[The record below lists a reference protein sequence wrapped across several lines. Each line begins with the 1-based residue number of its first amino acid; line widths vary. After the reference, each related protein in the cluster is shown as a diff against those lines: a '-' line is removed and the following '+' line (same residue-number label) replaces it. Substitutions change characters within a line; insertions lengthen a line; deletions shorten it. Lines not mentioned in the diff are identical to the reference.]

1 MSNQTFDPADVTVD
15 NGHFIDGR
23 LLNDDQT
30 SIGVTRPSDRQI
42 HAELPLASASVVN
55 NAVTAAD
62 AAFSNWRRMAP
73 RDRARLM
80 WQWAALAEKETE
92 SIAQLESLV
101 SSRLYTET
109 LSVDV
114 PAAINWIRFY
124 AEYADKLEGTVTSST
139 EQGLGLVVKEPYGV
153 VAAIAPWNFPLVL
166 AIWKIAP
173 AIAAGNCV
181 VVKPSELT
189 PYSITRMAQLAVD
202 AGIPPG
208 VINVVHGLG
217 PEAGAAL
224 VKHPKVS
231 YVTFTGS
238 TATGARLMA
247 DAALNGLKP
256 VSLELGGKGPQLVL
270 DDADDLNT
278 VADHIAWGITRNA
291 GQLCYAGSRLVIHRS
306 LEAQMIEMLRDR
318 LGKLTPGP
326 TWGPQTSLAPIISPA
341 QQTRIDA
348 LVAKTVDEGAECV
361 LGGKAIDGPQS
372 ALFFEPTIL
381 RALDTDMSGYK
392 EEVFGPV
399 LGVQVFD
406 DLEEGL
412 DLANHPTYGLTA
424 SVYTSN
430 INRALMAAKSI
441 QAGTIW
447 INTWGRK
454 PDNMT
459 LPFGGMNQSGFGREA
474 GKDGIE
480 KFLRGKAVWIDTPS
494 A

>member
-1 MSNQTFDPADVTVD
+1 MTHQSFNPADVSVEC
-15 NGHFIDGR
+15 GHFIDGR
-23 LLNDDQT
+23 LVSDHQSAVPVL
-30 SIGVTRPSDRQI
+30 RPSDRQT
-42 HAELPLASASVVN
+42 HAELPLATASTVDD
-55 NAVTAAD
+55 AVGAAETAFA
-62 AAFSNWRRMAP
+62 SWRRTAP
-73 RDRARLM
+73 RERAQLM
-80 WQWAALAEKETE
+80 WQWAALAEKELE
-92 SIAQLESLV
+92 QIAQLESLV
-101 SSRLYTET
+101 SSRLYAET

-114 PAAINWIRFY
+114 PAAFSWIRFY
-124 AEYADKLEGTVTSST
+124 AEYADKLEGSVTSST
-139 EQGLGLVVKEPYGV
+139 DQGLGLVVKEPYGV

-166 AIWKIAP
+166 AVWKIAP

-189 PYSITRMAQLAVD
+189 PFSITRMAQLAVE
-202 AGIPPG
+202 AGIPAG

-217 PEAGAAL
+217 PETGAAL
-224 VKHPKVS
+224 VKHPGVS

-247 DAALNGLKP
+247 DAALHGLKP

-270 DDADDLNT
+270 EDADQLDR

-306 LEAQMIEMLRDR
+306 LEDEMI
-318 LGKLTPGP
+318 GKLQKRLSKLTAGP
-326 TWGPQTSLAPIISPA
+326 TWGADTSLAPIISQA
-341 QQTRIDA
+341 QQSRIEM
-348 LVAKTVDEGAECV
+348 LVNTTVEEGAECV
-361 LGGKAIDGPQS
+361 LGGRGMEGPHS

-381 RALDTDMSGYK
+381 RALETDMTGYK

-406 DLEEGL
+406 DLEEGVS
-412 DLANHPTYGLTA
+412 LANHPSYGLTA

-430 INRALMAAKSI
+430 INAALIASKSI
-441 QAGTIW
+441 QAGTVW

-480 KFLRGKAVWIDTPS
+480 KFLRGKAVWIDTPT

>member
-1 MSNQTFDPADVTVD
+1 MAQQSFNPSDVTVES
-15 NGHFIDGR
+15 GHFIAGR
-23 LLNDDQT
+23 LAVDRQSVLP
-30 SIGVTRPSDRQI
+30 VVRPSDRET
-42 HAELPLASASVVN
+42 HADLPLAPASIVDD
-55 NAVTAAD
+55 AVDVAEN
-62 AAFSNWRRMAP
+62 AFSSWRLKAP
-73 RDRARLM
+73 RERAQLM
-80 WQWAALAEKETE
+80 WQWAALAEKELAT
-92 SIAQLESLV
+92 IAQLESLV
-101 SSRLYTET
+101 SSRLYAET

-124 AEYADKLEGTVTSST
+124 AEYADKLEGSVTSST

-166 AIWKIAP
+166 AVWKIAP

-189 PYSITRMAQLAVD
+189 PFSITRMAQLAVE
-202 AGIPPG
+202 AGIPAG

-217 PEAGAAL
+217 PETGSAL
-224 VKHPKVS
+224 VKHPGVS

-247 DAALNGLKP
+247 DAALHGLKP

-270 DDADDLNT
+270 EDAEDLDQ

-291 GQLCYAGSRLVIHRS
+291 GQLCYAGSRLVIHRAR
-306 LEAQMIEMLRDR
+306 EAEMIDKLKHR
-318 LGKLTPGP
+318 LSQLTAGA
-326 TWGPQTSLAPIISPA
+326 TWDSNTSLAPIISEA
-341 QQTRIDA
+341 QQSRIA
-348 LVAKTVDEGAECV
+348 TLVNKTVEEGAECV
-361 LGGKAIDGPQS
+361 LGGNSFEGPHS

-381 RALDTDMSGYK
+381 RALNADMTGYK

-406 DLEEGL
+406 DIEEGL
-412 DLANHPTYGLTA
+412 SLANHPTYGLTA

-430 INRALMAAKSI
+430 VNTALKAAKSI
-441 QAGTIW
+441 QAGTVW

-474 GKDGIE
+474 GKEGIE
-480 KFLRGKAVWIDTPS
+480 KFLRGKAVWIDTPT